1 MTAETTLADLRDR
14 VGRGEITARA
24 AAESALDAAE
34 KLNETLNAFLE
45 INCEGA
51 LKRADEID
59 ARITAGET
67 PALPAPIGSKDKI
80 CVKALQTSLRSG
92 IAGAACAPYNPTA
105 ASCLPLAGAPTGAT

>member
-1 MTAETTLADLRDR
+1 MDFAETTLADLRDR

-45 INCEGA
+45 INREGA

-67 PALPAPIGSKDKI
+67 PMLPVPIAIKDNI
-80 CVKALQTSLRSG
+80 CVKGLQNSRGSSILR
-92 IAGAACAPYNPTA
+92 ACRSPYQHP
-105 ASCLPLAGAPTGAT
+105 ATVKV

>member
-1 MTAETTLADLRDR
+1 MENDPVATARGSDTLARLKYVRYMDFAETTLADLRDR

-45 INCEGA
+45 INREGA

-67 PALPAPIGSKDKI
+67 PALPVPIAIKDNI
-80 CVKALQTSLRSG
+80 CVK
-92 IAGAACAPYNPTA
+92 
-105 ASCLPLAGAPTGAT
+105 

>member
-1 MTAETTLADLRDR
+1 MDFAETTLADLRDR

-24 AAESALDAAE
+24 AAEPALDAAE

-45 INCEGA
+45 IDRKGA

-67 PALPAPIGSKDKI
+67 PPLPVPIAIKNKI
-80 CVKALQTSLRSG
+80 CVKGLQTSCGSRILRPSRP
-92 IAGAACAPYNPTA
+92 PYKP
-105 ASCLPLAGAPTGAT
+105 PAT